1 MIPLPQMKRNGSM
14 PEIKNIL
21 RVLSQYFPKCP
32 VTSTSIRCQS
42 SRKRHL
48 IEFLREDATTQILLA
63 TSHLYLDIRCFPK
76 FRYLL
81 VIYSLDKCYLY
92 KYCLSEERYFP
103 LLDEFISEI
112 IVFCVLDIEINKHF
126 LCIANWCWRLT
137 MCIHFINKR
146 KIY

>member
-1 MIPLPQMKRNGSM
+1 MIPFPQMKRNGSM
-14 PEIKNIL
+14 PEIKKYIEGIIPIF
-21 RVLSQYFPKCP
+21 SKMSCHQYLNKVPERQK
-32 VTSTSIRCQS
+32 
-42 SRKRHL
+42 KAL
-48 IEFLREDATTQILLA
+48 EFLREDATTQILLA

-112 IVFCVLDIEINKHF
+112 IVFCVLDIEISKHF

-137 MCIHFINKR
+137 MCIHFIN
-146 KIY
+146 I

>member
-1 MIPLPQMKRNGSM
+1 MSCHQYLNKV
-14 PEIKNIL
+14 PERQKKAL
-21 RVLSQYFPKCP
+21 
-32 VTSTSIRCQS
+32 
-42 SRKRHL
+42 
-48 IEFLREDATTQILLA
+48 EFLREDATTQILLA

-112 IVFCVLDIEINKHF
+112 IVFCVLDIEISKQF

-137 MCIHFINKR
+137 ICIHFIN
-146 KIY
+146 I